1 MSFLHLKLSNLN
13 HEPFQISSVM
23 EENNLL
29 TKTYQ
34 DAKEELQA
42 LIIQMERQLREQKER
57 ENALSSDVENL
68 KAELS
73 EKSVLQTRIIEL
85 EEELLVAKTHLKEEV
100 LVSIL
105 Q

>member
-1 MSFLHLKLSNLN
+1 
-13 HEPFQISSVM
+13 M

-42 LIIQMERQLREQKER
+42 VIVQLETQLSEQKER
-57 ENALSSDVENL
+57 ENALSSVVENL
-68 KAELS
+68 KAELT
-73 EKSVLQTRIIEL
+73 EKSVLLTRIEEL
-85 EEELLVAKTHLKEEV
+85 EEQLLLAKTHLKEEV
-100 LVSIL
+100 LVSIW

>member
-1 MSFLHLKLSNLN
+1 
-13 HEPFQISSVM
+13 M

-42 LIIQMERQLREQKER
+42 VIVQLETQLSEQKER
-57 ENALSSDVENL
+57 ENALSSVVENL
-68 KAELS
+68 KAELT
-73 EKSVLQTRIIEL
+73 EKSALQTRIEEL
-85 EEELLVAKTHLKEEV
+85 EEQLLLAKTHLKQEV
-100 LVSIL
+100 LVSIW